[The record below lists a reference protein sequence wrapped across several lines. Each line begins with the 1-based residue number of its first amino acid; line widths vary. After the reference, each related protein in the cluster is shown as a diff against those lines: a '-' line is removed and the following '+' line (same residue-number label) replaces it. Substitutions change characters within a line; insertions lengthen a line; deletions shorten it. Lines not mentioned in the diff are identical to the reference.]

1 MRTNLLLKLIVLGG
15 LLFAFGISLVAIY
28 GVIVDRK
35 GYRDQVVNEV
45 ARSTAGRQTVIGPM
59 LVVRFQERVEI
70 EDAKGVRST
79 RLEKGTTVL
88 LPESLHIA
96 SRVTV
101 EERARGIHSAQVFR
115 AAQAMT
121 GEFVIPPR
129 LGLPESRDIAG
140 ILSARLVLA
149 VSDPR
154 GLRKPPA
161 ARWLGTPLEVAP
173 GAGETAFQNA
183 VSAEVP
189 VALAPAAARAPFEV
203 DLELIGTDR
212 FGFVPVGGTT
222 STTMESDWP
231 HPSFDGGFL
240 PDDRSVTGQ
249 GFQANWQLS
258 RFATGVGGTLD
269 RLALGDTSPLGNLDF
284 GVRFVKPVDVYQQ
297 SERAVKY
304 GLLFVV
310 LTFMTFMLFEVLK
323 SLAVHPVQYALAGA
337 AVALFFLLL
346 LSLSEHVPFALA
358 YTVASA
364 GCIGLLAYYVGHVL
378 RSVQRGLAF
387 SGLLAVLYVVLYVL
401 LQSEDYAL
409 LMGSLLL
416 FGVLAAVMVITRR
429 VDWYRIGE
437 SERAPERPR
446 GVV

>member
-1 MRTNLLLKLIVLGG
+1 
-15 LLFAFGISLVAIY
+15 
-28 GVIVDRK
+28 
-35 GYRDQVVNEV
+35 
-45 ARSTAGRQTVIGPM
+45 
-59 LVVRFQERVEI
+59 
-70 EDAKGVRST
+70 
-79 RLEKGTTVL
+79 
-88 LPESLHIA
+88 
-96 SRVTV
+96 
-101 EERARGIHSAQVFR
+101 
-115 AAQAMT
+115 
-121 GEFVIPPR
+121 
-129 LGLPESRDIAG
+129 
-140 ILSARLVLA
+140 
-149 VSDPR
+149 
-154 GLRKPPA
+154 
-161 ARWLGTPLEVAP
+161 
-173 GAGETAFQNA
+173 
-183 VSAEVP
+183 
-189 VALAPAAARAPFEV
+189 
-203 DLELIGTDR
+203 
-212 FGFVPVGGTT
+212 
-222 STTMESDWP
+222 MESDWP